1 MFIFLPSEASE
12 EVKTFVFCISEGSG
26 GFPTV
31 IFRVSE
37 GSDSM
42 KTVVFCIFY
51 EVLSLFLFRGQNI
64 YIGFLNHRSSMVCI
78 TSYQL
83 GM

>member
-37 GSDSM
+37 GSDGM
-42 KTVVFCIFY
+42 KTVVFCIWVSRWAVKPAHTEINFPD
-51 EVLSLFLFRGQNI
+51 
-64 YIGFLNHRSSMVCI
+64 
-78 TSYQL
+78 
-83 GM
+83 

>member
-37 GSDSM
+37 GSDGM
-42 KTVVFCIFY
+42 KTVVFCIWVSRWVVKPAHTEINFPD
-51 EVLSLFLFRGQNI
+51 
-64 YIGFLNHRSSMVCI
+64 
-78 TSYQL
+78 
-83 GM
+83 